1 MRRTSRSRS
10 RAAKS
15 TPAKLIGSDPRTDVA
30 LIKVTASGKTFPY
43 VEFSNKVPRVGD
55 WVLAVGNPFGL
66 GGTVTAGIVS
76 AHKRDIGSG
85 PYDYLQIDAA
95 VNRGNSG
102 GPSFD
107 LDGKVVGMNTAIFSP
122 SGGNVGI
129 AFAVPFSP
137 RQGGCRRAPEPRL
150 RRSGLAWRR
159 HPERDRRHRRLD
171 RMAEAKGAMI
181 TKVTED
187 GPAAKED
194 LKAGDVIVE
203 VNGEKI
209 DDSRDLARTIAELNP
224 ATDVNL
230 SIVRYGEKRDV
241 TMKLGT
247 FPSQKKLAALEEDKP
262 DTGEQMKDLGLSL
275 APATKFPGAGEAGV
289 VITEVDPASDAA
301 DKGLKPGDVILEVA
315 GVSVS
320 NPSDV
325 AAGVKKAMDGAKAE
339 KDTVKVL
346 MQVKTGDQTRFIA
359 LSLKK
364 AAKPAFDARGRCGSP
379 HRAAPAPF
387 RPRSAMRATSP
398 GDAKPMRVLVIE
410 DDQETA
416 SFLGRALK
424 ESGHV
429 AEYAG
434 DGQTGLDLARA
445 NAYDVLI
452 VDRMLPKR
460 DGLAVIGALRAE
472 EIRTPALIL
481 SALGEVD
488 DRVKGLRAGGD
499 DYLTKPYAFSEL
511 LARIEALARR
521 KSPEE
526 GSTRL
531 VVGDLVL
538 DRLSHKVTR
547 AGDAIILQPR
557 EFRLLEYLMKH
568 AGQVVTRTML
578 LENVWDYHFDPQTNV
593 IDVHISRLRSKI
605 DKNFGNPLLH
615 TVRGAG
621 YSIRDSAH

>member
-1 MRRTSRSRS
+1 MRLDQSPAAPESSRSRPS
-10 RAAKS
+10 NRKVALAAAVALIATGGLGLMLGTSMPIAVAETPAQPTIETPMGRAPLSFADLVAKVS
-15 TPAKLIGSDPRTDVA
+15 PAVVSINVKGDVKVADNEMEIPGMPDIPEDNPLYDFFKQFRKGMPQAPSKPMPSLAQGSGFFITPDGFIVTNNHVVEDAEDITVTLEGGEKYPAKLIGSDPRTDVA
-30 LIKVTASGKTFPY
+30 LIKVSAPGKTFPF
-43 VEFSNKVPRVGD
+43 VEFETKAPRVGD

-129 AFAVPFSP
+129 AFAVPAALVKEVVSEL
-137 RQGGCRRAPEPRL
+137 QSHG
-150 RRSGLAWRR
+150 SV
-159 HPERDRRHRRLD
+159 DRGWLGVVIQNVTD
-171 RMAEAKGAMI
+171 DIADSIGMPEAKGAMI

-194 LKAGDVIVE
+194 LKPGDVIVE

-224 ATDVNL
+224 ATAVNL
-230 SIVRYGEKRDV
+230 SIVRYGEKREV

-262 DTGEQMKDLGLSL
+262 DTTGEQMKDLGLSL
-275 APATKFPGAGEAGV
+275 APAAKFPGAGDEGV

-325 AAGVKKAMDGAKAE
+325 AAGVKKAMDGATAE

-364 AAKPAFDARGRCGSP
+364 AA
-379 HRAAPAPF
+379 
-387 RPRSAMRATSP
+387 
-398 GDAKPMRVLVIE
+398 
-410 DDQETA
+410 
-416 SFLGRALK
+416 
-424 ESGHV
+424 
-429 AEYAG
+429 
-434 DGQTGLDLARA
+434 
-445 NAYDVLI
+445 
-452 VDRMLPKR
+452 
-460 DGLAVIGALRAE
+460 
-472 EIRTPALIL
+472 
-481 SALGEVD
+481 
-488 DRVKGLRAGGD
+488 
-499 DYLTKPYAFSEL
+499 
-511 LARIEALARR
+511 
-521 KSPEE
+521 
-526 GSTRL
+526 
-531 VVGDLVL
+531 
-538 DRLSHKVTR
+538 
-547 AGDAIILQPR
+547 
-557 EFRLLEYLMKH
+557 
-568 AGQVVTRTML
+568 
-578 LENVWDYHFDPQTNV
+578 
-593 IDVHISRLRSKI
+593 
-605 DKNFGNPLLH
+605 
-615 TVRGAG
+615 
-621 YSIRDSAH
+621 